1 MNAWPFSLNDC
12 LQMPVISR
20 LKFDCQRANHWHYSN
35 PNSSECSREGGN
47 HFEQIIVLGDGVALT
62 VGYVHLSICRRPT
75 WYVQAAIACH
85 FHSHYPIVRLQLL
98 VLVLILG
105 RLLECL
111 DISRKCQKYKAAK
124 ASSNNAVAAA
134 PRHII
139 KMSIPSKS
147 HARRQRE
154 G

>member
-1 MNAWPFSLNDC
+1 MLLPNTNEDE
-12 LQMPVISR
+12 
-20 LKFDCQRANHWHYSN
+20 RARTNKEHNVNKCGNWNFYSKQCPCCN
-35 PNSSECSREGGN
+35 
-47 HFEQIIVLGDGVALT
+47 
-62 VGYVHLSICRRPT
+62 
-75 WYVQAAIACH
+75 
-85 FHSHYPIVRLQLL
+85 
-98 VLVLILG
+98 

-111 DISRKCQKYKAAK
+111 DISRKCQKYKAAE

-134 PRHII
+134 TGHII